1 MADKEI
7 IINGAES
14 DQTGESF
21 YDLDQRG
28 GGGAGGSDYDARV
41 SELNRKIESLER
53 EKVQLV
59 NENSESKERIK
70 KLSFEIGELRND
82 NASKKEKL
90 GEMEK
95 EIERSGEELKALESV
110 ARRAVEL
117 ETEVSR
123 MQHDLIS
130 TMSESE
136 EANKEASELKRAL
149 GEKGERVERLEIEV
163 ESLKK
168 EKLESEKRVREL
180 ERKVGV
186 LEMKEVEE
194 KSKKVRIEEEMR
206 EKIDEKE
213 REIGGF
219 RKKVQELESVVA
231 KNGAELEKW
240 MREKLG
246 LEESLRESDEKAKVA
261 ESMMLGLKKEVEE
274 AERVISGLK
283 EKAAEAINGSVNGV
297 REFVVEGEKKSGLKL
312 DWLVV
317 AGSTGA
323 IAFAAAAAFVIYARR
338 R

>member
-1 MADKEI
+1 MVDKEI
-7 IINGAES
+7 IINGVEL
-14 DQTGESF
+14 DQMGESS
-21 YDLDQRG
+21 YDLDQPG
-28 GGGAGGSDYDARV
+28 DSGNYDARV
-41 SELNRKIESLER
+41 SELKIESLESKKLR
-53 EKVQLV
+53 MVKF
-59 NENSESKERIK
+59 NSESKERVK
-70 KLSFEIGELRND
+70 KLSLEIKELQND
-82 NASKKEKL
+82 NALKKEKL
-90 GEMEK
+90 KEMEK
-95 EIERSGEELKALESV
+95 EIEWFREVLNTLELV
-110 ARRAVEL
+110 AKRAVEL

-149 GEKGERVERLEIEV
+149 GEKGERVEGLEREV

-186 LEMKEVEE
+186 LEMKEIED

-213 REIGGF
+213 REIDGF
-219 RKKVQELESVVA
+219 RKKVQELESVVV
-231 KNGAELEKW
+231 KKGAELEKW

-246 LEESLRESDEKAKVA
+246 LEESLKESDEKAKVT

-274 AERVISGLK
+274 AEKVISGLK

-297 REFVVEGEKKSGLKL
+297 REFVVEGEKNSGLKL
-312 DWLVV
+312 DWPVV
-317 AGSTGA
+317 AGSTVA
-323 IAFAAAAAFVIYARR
+323 IASAAAAAAYVIYARR